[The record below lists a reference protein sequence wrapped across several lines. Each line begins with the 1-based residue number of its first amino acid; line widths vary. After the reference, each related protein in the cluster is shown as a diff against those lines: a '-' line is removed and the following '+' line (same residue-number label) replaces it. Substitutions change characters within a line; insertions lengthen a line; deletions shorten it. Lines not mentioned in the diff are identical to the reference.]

1 VGTLIY
7 GNTGLQITFDDRV
20 LTHLQVVIVAKLR
33 RNEGFPFSWRDPQA
47 TGDGR
52 SSIWLHASIPLYF
65 KYEDGETPSINRTWL
80 EILTISSNTAA
91 GLRVVEEPEERPVPP
106 RVLS

>member
-1 VGTLIY
+1 MGTLTY
-7 GNTGLQITFDDRV
+7 GSTGLQIELDDRV

-33 RNEGFPFSWRDPQA
+33 RGEGFPFTWRDPES

-52 SSIWLHASIPLYF
+52 GSIWLHSSIPLYF
-65 KYEDGETPSINRTWL
+65 KYDSHDSPKINRTWL

-91 GLRVVEEPEERPVPP
+91 GLRVVEEPAEQDPP
-106 RVLS
+106 ARILA

>member
-1 VGTLIY
+1 MGTLIY
-7 GNTGLQITFDDRV
+7 GNTGLQIEIDDRI

-33 RNEGFPFSWRDPQA
+33 RDEGFPFTWRDPQDS
-47 TGDGR
+47 GDGR

-65 KYEDGETPSINRTWL
+65 KYSDHEMPSINRSWL

-91 GLRVVEEPEERPVPP
+91 GLRIVEEPPERPAAPT
-106 RVLS
+106 VLA

>member
-1 VGTLIY
+1 MGTLIY
-7 GNTGLQITFDDRV
+7 GNTGLQIEFDDRV

-33 RNEGFPFSWRDPQA
+33 RGEGFPFTWRDPES

-65 KYEDGETPSINRTWL
+65 KYESHETPKINRTWL

-91 GLRVVEEPEERPVPP
+91 GLRVVEEPPEQAPSP
-106 RVLS
+106 RVLG